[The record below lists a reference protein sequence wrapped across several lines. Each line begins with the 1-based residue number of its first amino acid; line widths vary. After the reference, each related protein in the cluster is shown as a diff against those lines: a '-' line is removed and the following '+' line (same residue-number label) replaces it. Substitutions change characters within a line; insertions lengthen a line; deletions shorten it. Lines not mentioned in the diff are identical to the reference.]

1 MSLNIAVIGSGIAGL
16 TAASLLSKNHSVTI
30 YEKKSQL
37 GLGSEGILLDVK
49 GEQIR
54 VDVPPRVI
62 NEVHYPN
69 LFQLL
74 KENLVSTYPIYQ
86 QPNFSNANG
95 QRVFSLWSGK
105 TYLPFFGQR
114 HITFPKLD
122 WTNIKWLSQYGLQLI
137 KWIRLLNSRT
147 YEDLDLGVN
156 LKSWLEQHKFSS
168 TFIHDYLYSIWS
180 LMCSAN
186 KTELDAYPARSMA
199 QLFHHFSGFSCAHRI
214 EGGTKSLEKE
224 LIKNVNNINLD
235 AEVISVSPSFDGTFI
250 ITQKGKVQYDH
261 VIIATEPSIANHL
274 LSPDYK
280 KEKELLAQV
289 PYRSTEM
296 VMHTD
301 SSLMPKKKND
311 WTAVNMMQSKEKE
324 LWATVWMNPIEK
336 TQLPFDLFQSWDPVH
351 EIDETKVLARRQF
364 HRSLLTPESAQAMES
379 LISLQ
384 LTDENR
390 SLWFAGSYLTSQVP
404 LLEDGVR
411 SARQVFEKINQL
423 HTKMPQIKRPAA

>member
-37 GLGSEGILLDVK
+37 GLGSEGLLLDVK
-49 GEQIR
+49 GQQIR

-86 QPNFSNANG
+86 QPNFSNEKG
-95 QRVFSLWSGK
+95 QRFFSLWSGK
-105 TYLPFFGQR
+105 LNLPFMGQR
-114 HITFPKLD
+114 YITFPKLD
-122 WTNIKWLSQYGLQLI
+122 WTNIKWLARHGIELV
-137 KWIRLLNSRT
+137 KWIRLLNSKT
-147 YEDLDLGVN
+147 YESLELTVR
-156 LKSWLEQHKFSS
+156 LKPWLEQHGFSS
-168 TFIHDYLYSIWS
+168 NFIYDYLYSIWS

-186 KTELDAYPARSMA
+186 KSELDDYPARSMA

-214 EGGTKSLEKE
+214 DGGTKALEKE
-224 LIKNVNNINLD
+224 LIKNVDVINLD
-235 AEVISVSPSFDGTFI
+235 CEVLNISPSFTGTYVTTGTTNTEF
-250 ITQKGKVQYDH
+250 DH
-261 VIIATEPSIANHL
+261 VIVATEPAIANRL
-274 LSPDYK
+274 LDTQFEQ
-280 KEKELLAQV
+280 EKLLLEKV

-301 SSLMPKKKND
+301 SSLMPKNKKD
-311 WTAVNMMQSKEKE
+311 WTAVNMMQSKDKE

-379 LISLQ
+379 LMSLQ
-384 LTDENR
+384 LSDNSR
-390 SLWFAGSYLTSQVP
+390 SLWFTGSYLTSQVP

-411 SARQVFEKINQL
+411 SARQVSETINHL
-423 HTKMPQIKRPAA
+423 NTKMPQIKRPAA